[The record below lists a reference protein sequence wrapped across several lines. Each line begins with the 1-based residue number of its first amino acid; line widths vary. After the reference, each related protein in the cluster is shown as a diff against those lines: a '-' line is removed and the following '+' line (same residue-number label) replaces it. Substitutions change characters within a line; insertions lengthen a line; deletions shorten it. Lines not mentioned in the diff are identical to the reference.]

1 MCNDKFEA
9 PDGPHSLL
17 DIQDY
22 LEYIIK
28 KIETV
33 TDNLLRRKFVNKIK
47 NGITIKVKTRYYL
60 YLLKPETMKLHGS
73 TKNRQLEIKIMKM
86 CFFWK
91 LLKYYWSIVIFSTM
105 IINAIQECH
114 VLINHCVIYYIFHL
128 KFYIFWNLSFRVFIS
143 WGTVYW
149 SKF

>member
-33 TDNLLRRKFVNKIK
+33 TDNLLRRQFVNKIK

-73 TKNRQLEIKIMKM
+73 TKNR
-86 CFFWK
+86 C
-91 LLKYYWSIVIFSTM
+91 
-105 IINAIQECH
+105 A
-114 VLINHCVIYYIFHL
+114 
-128 KFYIFWNLSFRVFIS
+128 SF
-143 WGTVYW
+143 GNY
-149 SKF
+149 